1 MKTVMDVVRIES
13 DGIRNRFPSPLRKH
27 YSHEPYR
34 KVKSG
39 LKAAT
44 AIRPVDRTRVLP
56 LLNRW
61 HTIAPLSTY
70 CTPPAHWFLAI
81 ISEIVMSDSES
92 YLENLRQ

>member
-39 LKAAT
+39 LNTAT
-44 AIRPVDRTRVLP
+44 AIRPADSTRVLP
-56 LLNRW
+56 V
-61 HTIAPLSTY
+61 AKPL
-70 CTPPAHWFLAI
+70 AHDRALGHILHACSPSLVSRHYFQR
-81 ISEIVMSDSES
+81 S
-92 YLENLRQ
+92 